1 MARQN
6 LISAEIDDVIVD
18 AILQHLRDSNTAM
31 PFLINLSKS
40 DRMKYRKM
48 GPKSVDFVSECFV
61 GAQQFRNHLT
71 ADFPMGEYEKDVRL
85 IRQLFPIL
93 VAAQALA
100 EGLNDTILAL
110 GSDCMKE
117 SNEVYDLLKNAAKT
131 EGNVK
136 TLVDQLARRYKGQG
150 RKPKNPPQA

>member
-6 LISAEIDDVIVD
+6 LISAEVDDVIVE
-18 AILQHLRDSNTAM
+18 AVLQHLLDSKTAM

-48 GPKSVDFVSECFV
+48 GPKSVEYVGECLV
-61 GAQQFRNHLT
+61 GAQQFSNHLT
-71 ADFPMGEYEKDVRL
+71 ADFPLGEYEKDVKL

-110 GSDCMKE
+110 GSDCMDG
-117 SNEVYDLLKNAAKT
+117 SNEVYDLLKNAAKKDA
-131 EGNVK
+131 NVK

-150 RKPKNPPQA
+150 RKTKSPPQA